1 MLGGHFSALQVV
13 ISGWCSRAQY
23 HSCPIHERNL
33 EKCIATF
40 YSAQQTVN
48 MHTAKSTAKKSH
60 SKAWNHQCRCTQSC
74 MSRQF
79 TSHHKIMEL
88 YFSAEWETGYSSSS
102 NLAIRLD
109 PAPSLLLLYTSIL
122 HQFQVSSQSKSTSS
136 HLNKCFFRWMFSP
149 GILLHRLYGLIPNIW
164 CHSINKWDPVSPCRK
179 ANSLFIYGIRR
190 HSVWI

>member
-1 MLGGHFSALQVV
+1 MLKSSTHVESKMLVGHFSALQVV

-23 HSCPIHERNL
+23 HSCPIRERNL

-88 YFSAEWETGYSSSS
+88 YFSAEWET
-102 NLAIRLD
+102 LAIHHQVIWPSDLIQLLPCSYFTQVYHISSKFPLRANQ
-109 PAPSLLLLYTSIL
+109 PAPI
-122 HQFQVSSQSKSTSS
+122 
-136 HLNKCFFRWMFSP
+136 
-149 GILLHRLYGLIPNIW
+149 
-164 CHSINKWDPVSPCRK
+164 
-179 ANSLFIYGIRR
+179 
-190 HSVWI
+190 